1 SSDAQVHNWHD
12 LQTHVSFQILFSQR
26 WSVSRSISPLLQ
38 KIHASTGSTIRTQCL
53 PPSAS
58 VDILNKQRLLRPT
71 SPHLTIYKPQLT
83 SVLSIGNRGVG
94 GALSVLLYGSSIAYL
109 FFPGTFDG
117 AYLIEL
123 ASGIPEYV
131 KYTAKTILAAP
142 FAFHALNGIRH
153 LFWDVGKFMT
163 LRGVYQT
170 GYAVLAGTAVSTIVL
185 VLL

>member
-1 SSDAQVHNWHD
+1 MLKYTTGTTSRLMSHSKIYS
-12 LQTHVSFQILFSQR
+12 LKGG
-26 WSVSRSISPLLQ
+26 SRSISPLLQ
-38 KIHASTGSTIRTQCL
+38 KRHASTKSIRTQSL

-71 SPHLTIYKPQLT
+71 SPHLAIYKPQLT

-117 AYLIEL
+117 DYLIEL
-123 ASGIPEYV
+123 ASGLPDYV

-142 FAFHALNGIRH
+142 LAFHALNGIRH